1 MHRPVDA
8 SGATTPQT
16 QAARLPLSRFTVIDL
31 TLARAGPSCVRT
43 LADWGADVIRVEP
56 PPGDDEIGELV
67 GRRDGSD
74 FQNLHRNKRA
84 ITLNL
89 KTDEGR
95 EILMRLADKA
105 DVVVENMRPGVTK
118 RLGVDFESVRK
129 RNPRIVYGSISGF
142 GQYGPYAER
151 PSIDQI
157 AQGMSGIMSVTG
169 IPGQGPLRVGVAVT
183 DITAGAFLAQGILIA
198 LLDREVSGEGR
209 WVQTSLIEAGITLL
223 DFQAT
228 RWTMDK
234 KVPPQEGNNHPTN
247 TPMGLFATADGFLNL
262 AATSNKN
269 FQKFCGIIDRDKMA
283 TDPRFASAALRR
295 RNKEALNE
303 TIAAALRAK
312 STREWFERMV
322 EAGLPCGPVY
332 NIKDTF
338 ADPQVEALRIKRSVT
353 HPRLGEIDLVAQP
366 CEITG
371 FDREIRTA
379 TPDLGEHND
388 EVLGSLGYGAEEIER
403 LKAAGVI

>member
-1 MHRPVDA
+1 MHKPVNA
-8 SGATTPQT
+8 PGTTAPQT
-16 QAARLPLSRFTVIDL
+16 ETSRLPLSRFKVIDL

-43 LADWGADVIRVEP
+43 LADWGAEVIRVEP
-56 PPGDDEIGELV
+56 PPDADEADELL

-95 EILMRLADKA
+95 EILMRLAKEA
-105 DVVVENMRPGVTK
+105 DVIVENMRPGVTK
-118 RLGVDFESVRK
+118 RLGVDYESVRK

-142 GQYGPYAER
+142 GQYGPYTSR

-169 IPGQGPLRVGVAVT
+169 IPGQGPVRVGVAVT
-183 DITAGAFLAQGILIA
+183 DIMAGAFLAQGVLIA

-209 WVQTSLIEAGITLL
+209 WVQTSLIEAGLTLL

-234 KVPPQEGNNHPTN
+234 KIPPQEGNHHPTN
-247 TPMGLFATADGFLNL
+247 TPMGLYPTADGFLNL
-262 AATSNKN
+262 SATSNKN
-269 FQKFCGIIDRDKMA
+269 FQILCKLMDRDTMA
-283 TDPRFASAALRR
+283 ADPRFASTALRR
-295 RNKEALNE
+295 QNKQAMNELIADALG
-303 TIAAALRAK
+303 AK
-312 STREWFERMV
+312 TTSEWFELLV
-322 EAGLPCGPVY
+322 AAGLPCGPVY
-332 NIKDTF
+332 DIKQAF
-338 ADPQVEALRIKRSVT
+338 ADPQVQALRIKRSVT
-353 HPRLGEIDLVAQP
+353 HPRLGELDLVAQP

-371 FDREIRTA
+371 FDREIRNP

-388 EVLGSLGYGAEEIER
+388 EILGSLGYGPDEIAK
-403 LKAAGVI
+403 LKAARVI

>member
-1 MHRPVDA
+1 MHKPVDA
-8 SGATTPQT
+8 SAHVTPQS
-16 QAARLPLSRFTVIDL
+16 QSSLPLSRFKVIDL

-56 PPGDDEIGELV
+56 PPEDGEAGELV

-89 KTDEGR
+89 KSAEGR
-95 EILMRLADKA
+95 EILLRLAEQA

-118 RLGVDFESVRK
+118 RLGVDYQAVKK
-129 RNPRIVYGSISGF
+129 RNPRIIYASISGF
-142 GQYGPYAER
+142 GQYGPYTSR

-169 IPGQGPLRVGVAVT
+169 IPGQGPVRVGVAVT
-183 DITAGAFLAQGILIA
+183 DIMAGAFLAQGILIA
-198 LLDREVSGEGR
+198 LLDREVSGQGR
-209 WVQTSLIEAGITLL
+209 WVQTSLIEAGLTLL

-234 KVPPQEGNNHPTN
+234 KIPPQEGNNHPTN
-247 TPMGLFATADGFLNL
+247 TPMGCFPTADGHINI

-269 FQKFCGIIDRDKMA
+269 FSIFCKLIGREDMA
-283 TDPRFASAALRR
+283 ADPRFTSTALRR
-295 RNKEALNE
+295 QNKEVMNE
-303 TIAAALRAK
+303 MIANALRAK
-312 STREWFERMV
+312 TTAEWFELIV
-322 EAGLPCGPVY
+322 AAGLPGGPVY
-332 NIKDTF
+332 NIKQAF
-338 ADPQVEALRIKRSVT
+338 ADPQVEALRIRRSVT
-353 HPRLGEIDLVAQP
+353 HPRLGDLDLVAQP

-379 TPDLGEHND
+379 TPDLGEHNH
-388 EVLGSLGYGAEEIER
+388 EILASLGYSDEEIEK
-403 LKAAGVI
+403 LKAARAI

>member
-1 MHRPVDA
+1 MHKPVET
-8 SGATTPQT
+8 SSQSVPQS
-16 QAARLPLSRFTVIDL
+16 QAPRLPLSRFKVIDL

-56 PPGDDEIGELV
+56 PPVEGEANELV

-89 KTDEGR
+89 KTAEGR
-95 EILMRLADKA
+95 EVLMRLAEKA
-105 DVVVENMRPGVTK
+105 DVIIENMRPGVTR
-118 RLGVDFESVRK
+118 RLGVDYESVRK
-129 RNPRIVYGSISGF
+129 RNPKIVYGSISGF
-142 GQYGPYAER
+142 GQYGPYTAR

-157 AQGMSGIMSVTG
+157 AQGMTGIMSVTG
-169 IPGQGPLRVGVAVT
+169 LPGQGPVRVGVAVT
-183 DITAGAFLAQGILIA
+183 DFLAGAFLAQGVLIA

-209 WVQTSLIEAGITLL
+209 WVQTSLLESGITLL

-228 RWTMDK
+228 RWLMDK
-234 KVPPQEGNNHPTN
+234 KIPPQEGNNHPTN
-247 TPMGLFATADGFLNL
+247 SPMGLYPTADSFLNL

-269 FQKFCGIIDRDKMA
+269 FQKLCKIIDREKMA
-283 TDPRFASAALRR
+283 TDPRFATSALRA

-303 TIAAALRAK
+303 MIAGALRART
-312 STREWFERMV
+312 SREWFELLV

-332 NIKDTF
+332 SVKDVF
-338 ADPQVEALRIKRSVT
+338 ADPQVQELRIARPVK

-366 CEITG
+366 CEMTG
-371 FDREIRTA
+371 FDRAIRAA

-388 EVLGSLGYGAEEIER
+388 EVLESLGYNRDEIKK
-403 LKAAGVI
+403 LKAAGIT

>member
-1 MHRPVDA
+1 MDQPAETARPTAVP
-8 SGATTPQT
+8 TETP
-16 QAARLPLSRFTVIDL
+16 RLPLSRFKVIDL

-56 PPGDDEIGELV
+56 PPEESEASELV

-95 EILMRLADKA
+95 EILMRLAERA

-142 GQYGPYAER
+142 GQYGPYTAR

-169 IPGQGPLRVGVAVT
+169 LPGQGPVRVGVAVT
-183 DITAGAFLAQGILIA
+183 DIMAGSFLAQGILIA
-198 LLDREVSGEGR
+198 LLDREVSGAGR

-234 KVPPQEGNNHPTN
+234 KVPPQEGNYHPTN
-247 TPMGLFATADGFLNL
+247 VPMGLYPTADGFLNL
-262 AATSNKN
+262 SATGRN
-269 FQKFCGIIDRDKMA
+269 FQKFCKLIGREKA
-283 TDPRFASAALRR
+283 AADPRFATAGLRS
-295 RNKEALNE
+295 RNKDALNDL
-303 TIAAALRAK
+303 IAGALRAK
-312 STREWFERMV
+312 TSHEWFEMMV
-322 EAGLPCGPVY
+322 EAGIPCGPVY
-332 NIKDTF
+332 NIRDVF
-338 ADPQVEALRIKRSVT
+338 ADPQVETLRIKRAVK
-353 HPRLGEIDLVAQP
+353 HPRLGELDLIAQP

-371 FDREIRTA
+371 FDRSIRTA

-388 EVLGSLGYGAEEIER
+388 EILQSLGYDAEAIEK
-403 LKAAGVI
+403 LKARRII

>member
-1 MHRPVDA
+1 MHKPVETSA
-8 SGATTPQT
+8 APTPQS
-16 QAARLPLSRFTVIDL
+16 QASRLPLSRFKVIDL

-56 PPGDDEIGELV
+56 PPGDGEADELL

-89 KTDEGR
+89 KTDQGR
-95 EILMRLADKA
+95 EILMRLAEKA
-105 DVVVENMRPGVTK
+105 DVVVENMRPGVTR
-118 RLGVDFESVRK
+118 RLGVDYDSVRK

-142 GQYGPYAER
+142 GQYGPYTAR

-157 AQGMSGIMSVTG
+157 AQGMTGIMSVTG
-169 IPGQGPLRVGVAVT
+169 IPGQGPVRVGVAVT
-183 DITAGAFLAQGILIA
+183 DIMAGAFLAQGVLIA

-228 RWTMDK
+228 RWLMDK
-234 KVPPQEGNNHPTN
+234 KIPPQEGNYHPTN
-247 TPMGLFATADGFLNL
+247 TPMGLYPTADSFLNL

-269 FQKFCGIIDRDKMA
+269 FQKLCRLIDREKAA
-283 TDPRFASAALRR
+283 TDPRFATSALRG

-303 TIAAALRAK
+303 LIAGALRAK
-312 STREWFERMV
+312 TSREWFEILV

-332 NIKDTF
+332 SIKDVF
-338 ADPQVEALRIKRSVT
+338 ADPQVLELRIARSVA
-353 HPRLGEIDLVAQP
+353 HPRLGEQDLVAQP
-366 CEITG
+366 CEMTG
-371 FDREIRTA
+371 FDRAIRTA
-379 TPDLGEHND
+379 TPDLGEHNS
-388 EVLGSLGYGAEEIER
+388 EILESLGYGSDEIAK
-403 LKAAGVI
+403 LKAAGAI

>member
-8 SGATTPQT
+8 PVTATPQV
-16 QAARLPLSRFTVIDL
+16 QAARLPLSRFKVIDL

-43 LADWGADVIRVEP
+43 LADWGAEVIRVEP
-56 PPGDDEIGELV
+56 PPGDGEIGELV

-89 KTDEGR
+89 KTSEGR
-95 EILMRLADKA
+95 EILMRLAEKA

-118 RLGVDFESVRK
+118 RLGVDFEAVKK

-169 IPGQGPLRVGVAVT
+169 LPGQGPVRVGVAVT
-183 DITAGAFLAQGILIA
+183 DIMAGAFLAQGILIA

-247 TPMGLFATADGFLNL
+247 TPMGLFPTADGYLNI

-269 FQKFCGIIDRDKMA
+269 FQKFCGIIDREKMA
-283 TDPRFASAALRR
+283 TDPRFASAALRG
-295 RNKEALNE
+295 RNKAALNE
-303 TIAAALRAK
+303 SIATALRARP
-312 STREWFERMV
+312 TREWFELLV

-332 NIKDTF
+332 SIKDTF
-338 ADPQVEALRIKRSVT
+338 ADPQVEALRIKRPVT

-388 EVLGSLGYGAEEIER
+388 EVLGSLGYGPDEIEK
-403 LKAAGVI
+403 LKAARVI

>member
-1 MHRPVDA
+1 MHKPVEA
-8 SGATTPQT
+8 SVRVTPES
-16 QAARLPLSRFTVIDL
+16 QASRLPLSRFKVIDL

-56 PPGDDEIGELV
+56 PPEDGEAGELV

-89 KTDEGR
+89 KNEEAR
-95 EILMRLADKA
+95 EILLRLVEQA

-118 RLGVDFESVRK
+118 RLGVDYESVRK

-142 GQYGPYAER
+142 GQYGPYTSR

-169 IPGQGPLRVGVAVT
+169 IPGQGPVRVGVAVT
-183 DITAGAFLAQGILIA
+183 DIMAGAFLAQGILIA
-198 LLDREVSGEGR
+198 LLDREVSGQGR
-209 WVQTSLIEAGITLL
+209 WVQTSLIEAGLTLL

-234 KVPPQEGNNHPTN
+234 KIPPQEGNNHPTN
-247 TPMGLFATADGFLNL
+247 TPMGCFPTADGHLNV

-269 FQKFCGIIDRDKMA
+269 FQIFCKLIDRQDMA
-283 TDPRFASAALRR
+283 ADPRFASTALRR
-295 RNKEALNE
+295 QNKRAMNE
-303 TIAAALRAK
+303 IIAAALQAR
-312 STREWFERMV
+312 TTGEWFELLV
-322 EAGLPCGPVY
+322 AAGLPCGPVY
-332 NIKDTF
+332 NIKQAF
-338 ADPQVEALRIKRSVT
+338 ADPQVEALRIRRPVT
-353 HPRLGEIDLVAQP
+353 HPRLGELDLVAQP

-371 FDREIRTA
+371 YDREIRTA
-379 TPDLGEHND
+379 TPDLGEHTN
-388 EVLGSLGYGAEEIER
+388 EILASLGYSAEEIEK
-403 LKAAGVI
+403 LKAARAI

>member
-1 MHRPVDA
+1 MHKPVEASRPA
-8 SGATTPQT
+8 PAPTETP
-16 QAARLPLSRFTVIDL
+16 RLPLSRFKVIDL

-56 PPGDDEIGELV
+56 PPEDTEAGELA

-89 KTDEGR
+89 KTDAGR
-95 EILMRLADKA
+95 EILMRLAEQA
-105 DVVVENMRPGVTK
+105 DVIVENMRPGVTR
-118 RLGVDFESVRK
+118 RLGVDFESLRK
-129 RNPRIVYGSISGF
+129 RNPRILYGSISGF
-142 GQYGPYAER
+142 GQYGPYAAR

-169 IPGQGPLRVGVAVT
+169 LPGQGPVRVGVAVT
-183 DITAGAFLAQGILIA
+183 DIMAGAFLAQGILIA

-228 RWTMDK
+228 RWTMDGK
-234 KVPPQEGNNHPTN
+234 IPPQEGNNHPTN
-247 TPMGLFATADGFLNL
+247 TPMGCFATADGFINI

-269 FQKFCGIIDRDKMA
+269 FRIFCQLIGRESMA
-283 TDPRFASAALRR
+283 VDPRFASIATRR
-295 RNKEALNE
+295 QNKEAMNE
-303 TIAAALRAK
+303 LIAEALGAK
-312 STREWFERMV
+312 TTSEWFELIV
-322 EAGLPCGPVY
+322 AAGLPCGPVY
-332 NIKDTF
+332 NVKEAF
-338 ADPQVEALRIKRSVT
+338 ADPQVEALRIKRAVA
-353 HPRLGEIDLVAQP
+353 HPRLGELDLVAQP

-388 EVLGSLGYGAEEIER
+388 EILGSLGYDAEAIEK
-403 LKAAGVI
+403 LKATRTI

>member
-8 SGATTPQT
+8 AGDTVT
-16 QAARLPLSRFTVIDL
+16 QASRLPLSRFRVIDL

-56 PPGDDEIGELV
+56 PPGDGETDEML

-89 KTDEGR
+89 KSDEGR
-95 EILMRLADKA
+95 EILMRLAEKA
-105 DVVVENMRPGVTK
+105 DVIVENMRPGVVK
-118 RLGVDFESVRK
+118 RLGVDFESVKK

-142 GQYGPYAER
+142 GQYGPYTER

-157 AQGMSGIMSVTG
+157 AQGMTGIMSVTG
-169 IPGQGPLRVGVAVT
+169 VPGQGPMRVGVAVT
-183 DITAGAFLAQGILIA
+183 DIMAGAFLAQGILIA

-234 KVPPQEGNNHPTN
+234 KVPPQEGNYHPTN
-247 TPMGLFATADGFLNL
+247 TPMGLYPTADSFLNL

-269 FQKFCGIIDRDKMA
+269 FQKFCKLIDREKMA
-283 TDPRFASAALRR
+283 ADPRFASTALRA
-295 RNKEALNE
+295 RNREALNE
-303 TIAAALRAK
+303 LIATALRARTSRK
-312 STREWFERMV
+312 WFELMV
-322 EAGLPCGPVY
+322 AEGIPCGPVY
-332 NIKDTF
+332 SIKDVF
-338 ADPQVEALRIKRSVT
+338 ADPQVQELRIKRSVS
-353 HPRLGEIDLVAQP
+353 HPRLGEIDLIAQP

-371 FDREIRTA
+371 FDRAIRSS
-379 TPDLGEHND
+379 TPELGEHSD
-388 EVLGSLGYGAEEIER
+388 EILQSLGYDADAIEKLR
-403 LKAAGVI
+403 VARVI

>member
-1 MHRPVDA
+1 MHKPVEA
-8 SGATTPQT
+8 SVRVTPES
-16 QAARLPLSRFTVIDL
+16 QASRLPLSRFKVIDL

-56 PPGDDEIGELV
+56 PPEDGEAGELV

-89 KTDEGR
+89 KNEEAR
-95 EILMRLADKA
+95 EILLRLVEQA

-118 RLGVDFESVRK
+118 RLGVDYESVRK

-142 GQYGPYAER
+142 GQYGPYTSR

-169 IPGQGPLRVGVAVT
+169 IPGQGPVRVGVAVT
-183 DITAGAFLAQGILIA
+183 DIMAGAFLAQGILIA
-198 LLDREVSGEGR
+198 LLDREVSGQGR
-209 WVQTSLIEAGITLL
+209 WVQTSLIEAGLTLL

-234 KVPPQEGNNHPTN
+234 KIPPQEGNNHPTN
-247 TPMGLFATADGFLNL
+247 TPMGCFPTADGHLNV

-269 FQKFCGIIDRDKMA
+269 FQIFCKLIDRQDMA
-283 TDPRFASAALRR
+283 ADPRFASTELRR
-295 RNKEALNE
+295 QNKQAMNE
-303 TIAAALRAK
+303 IIAAALQAR
-312 STREWFERMV
+312 TTGEWFELLV
-322 EAGLPCGPVY
+322 AAGLPCGPVY
-332 NIKDTF
+332 NIKQAF
-338 ADPQVEALRIKRSVT
+338 ADPQVEALRIRRPVT
-353 HPRLGEIDLVAQP
+353 HPRLGELDLVAQP

-379 TPDLGEHND
+379 TPDLGEHTN
-388 EVLGSLGYGAEEIER
+388 EILGSLGYSAEEIEK
-403 LKAAGVI
+403 LKAARAI

>member
-1 MHRPVDA
+1 MHKPVEA
-8 SGATTPQT
+8 SVRVTPES
-16 QAARLPLSRFTVIDL
+16 QASRLPLSRFKVIDL

-56 PPGDDEIGELV
+56 PPEDGEAGELV

-89 KTDEGR
+89 KNEEAR
-95 EILMRLADKA
+95 EILLRLVEQA

-118 RLGVDFESVRK
+118 RLGVDYESVRK
-129 RNPRIVYGSISGF
+129 RNPRIVYGSVSGF
-142 GQYGPYAER
+142 GQYGPYTSR

-169 IPGQGPLRVGVAVT
+169 IPGQGPVRVGVAVT
-183 DITAGAFLAQGILIA
+183 DIMAGAFLAQGILIA
-198 LLDREVSGEGR
+198 LLDREVSGQGR
-209 WVQTSLIEAGITLL
+209 WVQTSLIEAGLTLL

-234 KVPPQEGNNHPTN
+234 KIPPQEGNNHPTN
-247 TPMGLFATADGFLNL
+247 TPMGCFPTADGHLNV

-269 FQKFCGIIDRDKMA
+269 FQIFCKLIDRQDMA
-283 TDPRFASAALRR
+283 ADPRFVSTALRR
-295 RNKEALNE
+295 QNKQAMNE
-303 TIAAALRAK
+303 IIAAALQAR
-312 STREWFERMV
+312 TTGEWFELLV
-322 EAGLPCGPVY
+322 AAGLPCGPVY
-332 NIKDTF
+332 NIKQAF
-338 ADPQVEALRIKRSVT
+338 ADPQVEALRIRRPVT
-353 HPRLGEIDLVAQP
+353 HPRLGELDLVAQP

-379 TPDLGEHND
+379 TPDLGEHTN
-388 EVLGSLGYGAEEIER
+388 EILGSLGYSAEEIEK
-403 LKAAGVI
+403 LKAARAI